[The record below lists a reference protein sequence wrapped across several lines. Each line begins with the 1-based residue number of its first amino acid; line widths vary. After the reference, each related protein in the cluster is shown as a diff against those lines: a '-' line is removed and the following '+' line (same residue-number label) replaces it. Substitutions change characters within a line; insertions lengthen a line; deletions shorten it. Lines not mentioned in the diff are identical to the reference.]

1 MLEVCDDKGFLYV
14 KVEDNKTG
22 RVMNLSQRIGVN
34 YYVWTLISYEFLNRR
49 FGKKDYKLRTE
60 IEFDF

>member
-34 YYVWTLISYEFLNRR
+34 YYVWTLISYDYLDRR
-49 FGKKDYKLRTE
+49 FRKREHKLGAE